1 MREDESAFIY
11 VEVNAKEYEL
21 VILKLRLGA
30 VNIDRNC
37 ELAGAKICV
46 CDNDTS
52 GVIRSNK
59 KRRCKTD
66 VGGVMS
72 QPLVCTFFNKR
83 SPGLSYDESAVAAAL
98 SSADKPII
106 IERGTALW
114 ADILIFLIWKIRQVG
129 RRDSSVIRRVLFYM
143 K

>member
-30 VNIDRNC
+30 IDIDRNC

-52 GVIRSNK
+52 GVIRSNR

-72 QPLVCTFFNKR
+72 QPLVCTFFIKNDLTLCITK
-83 SPGLSYDESAVAAAL
+83 S
-98 SSADKPII
+98 
-106 IERGTALW
+106 
-114 ADILIFLIWKIRQVG
+114 KITLCYTKSEG
-129 RRDSSVIRRVLFYM
+129 
-143 K
+143 

>member
-1 MREDESAFIY
+1 MQ
-11 VEVNAKEYEL
+11 
-21 VILKLRLGA
+21 
-30 VNIDRNC
+30 DRCGRCN
-37 ELAGAKICV
+37 EPATCV
-46 CDNDTS
+46 Y
-52 GVIRSNK
+52 
-59 KRRCKTD
+59 
-66 VGGVMS
+66 
-72 QPLVCTFFNKR
+72 FFNKR
-83 SPGLSYDESAVAAAL
+83 FPGLSYDESAVATAL